1 MKKDE
6 EVEGERADISL
17 KLIEDMVKK
26 FKICVKQEVERC
38 WTAMHCNFKM
48 LLSFAIYTKHY
59 IA

>member
-38 WTAMHCNFKM
+38 
-48 LLSFAIYTKHY
+48 
-59 IA
+59 